1 MLTLLIS
8 SLFAANMV
16 IVTAQEAHDIA
27 VVSVTP
33 SSTLVENGNLIN
45 ITVVVKNQGDF
56 NETFNLNCT
65 FDENL
70 ISTETNITLNSG
82 ASKNVTFNWNT
93 TGFYDHTSPQKIAA
107 TASIVSG
114 ETDTEDNTLV
124 SSSRVRVFISP
135 YVGIVPHTTVNSN
148 LTIGTNYTVSIYTD
162 YNGSDITGYQFALS
176 YNPNIL
182 NGVEVTNGDL
192 IVGGSAMFLPGTFNN
207 NAGELS
213 VTGAFFFMAGEV
225 VPGPGILANVTFT
238 VVGLGDS
245 AITLGSILT
254 ELKGWN
260 ATEEK
265 TYDIVSRWRPGLFHL
280 LHGFFQNAVVT
291 HDVAVVSVTP
301 YPTIVIEG
309 ENVTITVVL
318 ENQGTVAEDV
328 TVKVYYDYNPAVS
341 DPIETKTVSGLAVGT
356 NQSINFTWNTVN
368 HLTKTYTITGLV
380 DELFG
385 ETDTDDNTL
394 QSDETVTVLLDAVY
408 IRPNGSIDPPT
419 APISTVDNVTY
430 TLTGNISTSIVVER
444 DSIVVDGAGYS
455 VQGGGGAG
463 IPLYGRNN
471 VTIKNMEIIAGGISI
486 VLSNSSNNSVYGNN
500 ITNSMIGISIFPLS
514 NNNSICG
521 NNITNNG
528 QSGIWLDRSHN
539 NIISGNNITNNRNG
553 IALGN
558 SSGNTIFGNNISAN
572 YYAGILVAADN
583 NSISGNNIMNNGEYG
598 IYFFRSFS
606 NRIYHNNFIHNLQ
619 QVYHKSRWDPSMPP
633 SVNIWNSGGEGN
645 FWSDFEERY
654 PDAEELDG
662 SGIWDTPYV
671 IDENNQDDYPLV
683 NPWETT
689 APPEPVNLPPI
700 ANFTYSPT
708 FPIVNETVTFDA
720 SSSYDPDGTIIGY
733 SWAFGDGMIA
743 NDTGPITTHAYDDAG
758 NYSVTLYV
766 YDDDYQPD
774 SYTLNVTVTHRQVP
788 VEATQE
794 LIETIEGWT
803 LSKGLD
809 NCLTSKLDNI
819 IHQLNKGNNNVAIN
833 KLATLTNQV
842 EALRDKKL
850 TSDQADY
857 LISEAQR
864 IIDLING

>member
-1 MLTLLIS
+1 M
-8 SLFAANMV
+8 
-16 IVTAQEAHDIA
+16 
-27 VVSVTP
+27 
-33 SSTLVENGNLIN
+33 
-45 ITVVVKNQGDF
+45 
-56 NETFNLNCT
+56 
-65 FDENL
+65 
-70 ISTETNITLNSG
+70 
-82 ASKNVTFNWNT
+82 
-93 TGFYDHTSPQKIAA
+93 
-107 TASIVSG
+107 
-114 ETDTEDNTLV
+114 
-124 SSSRVRVFISP
+124 
-135 YVGIVPHTTVNSN
+135 
-148 LTIGTNYTVSIYTD
+148 
-162 YNGSDITGYQFALS
+162 
-176 YNPNIL
+176 
-182 NGVEVTNGDL
+182 
-192 IVGGSAMFLPGTFNN
+192 PGTFDNT
-207 NAGELS
+207 AGTLS
-213 VTGAFFFMAGEV
+213 LTGAFFFTAGDV
-225 VPGPGILANVTFT
+225 APGPGTLANVTFE
-238 VVGLGDS
+238 VVGTGDS
-245 AITLGSILT
+245 DITLGTLT
-254 ELKGWN
+254 QLIGWN
-260 ATEEK
+260 ATEGK
-265 TYDIVSRWRPGLFHL
+265 TYDIVSDLKPDLFHL

-309 ENVTITVVL
+309 ENVTITVVI
-318 ENQGTVAEDV
+318 ENQGTVTEDV

-341 DPIETKTVSGLAVGT
+341 LPIETKTVLGLAVGT
-356 NQSINFTWNTVN
+356 SRSINFTWNTENQRVKN
-368 HLTKTYTITGLV
+368 YTITGLA

-394 QSDETVTVLLDAVY
+394 RSDERVTVLLDAVY

-430 TLTGNISTSIVVER
+430 TLTGNISASIVVER

-455 VQGGGGAG
+455 VQGGGGTG
-463 IPLYGRNN
+463 IYLYERNN
-471 VTIKNMEIIAGGISI
+471 VTIKNVEVKGEFTYGIQ
-486 VLSNSSNNSVYGNN
+486 LFRSSNNTISGNSITVAGSTHAGIVVDNFFNGGSNRIVGNN
-500 ITNSMIGISIFPLS
+500 ITGGFKSI
-514 NNNSICG
+514 
-521 NNITNNG
+521 
-528 QSGIWLDRSHN
+528 DV
-539 NIISGNNITNNRNG
+539 
-553 IALGN
+553 AL
-558 SSGNTIFGNNISAN
+558 SSGNTISRNNIKN
-572 YYAGILVAADN
+572 FQRGISIGVSSN
-583 NSISGNNIMNNGEYG
+583 NSITENNITGNSDDSFYGFYLSSSWNNTISGNIVKNTRCG
-598 IYFFRSFS
+598 IYLGMFS
-606 NRIYHNNFIHNLQ
+606 NNSIYHNNFINNTQ
-619 QVYHKSRWDPSMPP
+619 QVYDESWDDYFLPVPP
-633 SVNIWNSGGEGN
+633 SINIWDDGDEGN

-662 SGIWDTPYV
+662 SGIWDMPYV